1 MVTSSIVVISVAAF
15 IFYRHLLKTLRDNEI
30 KELLEGNKCQ
40 NDKSYKIVFS
50 IDIDKRTRSLDPDQF
65 SELPDDIEQSKDFV
79 LDKSDI
85 IEENSLMYMDFI
97 YTFISIF
104 YEVSS
109 VKMFC
114 RLLNLV
120 ATFDKLSID
129 RLSRFPKFLKS
140 IFIFSLICE
149 LNQIWSAEEGIQ
161 ELVIVNTNDD
171 DSDYNYDG
179 DVFVTADVIEEVE
192 DEFYS
197 WALEIEQVNNCFCLN
212 LSYYDKC

>member
-1 MVTSSIVVISVAAF
+1 MSKGLYACKI
-15 IFYRHLLKTLRDNEI
+15 IFSL
-30 KELLEGNKCQ
+30 
-40 NDKSYKIVFS
+40 
-50 IDIDKRTRSLDPDQF
+50 DIDQRTRSLNPDNF
-65 SELPDDIEQSKDFV
+65 SELPDDIEQTKDFV
-79 LDKSDI
+79 LDTSDI

-97 YTFISIF
+97 YSFISTF

-109 VKMFC
+109 VKIFC

-149 LNQIWSAEEGIQ
+149 LNQIWSAEEEIE
-161 ELVIVNTNDD
+161 ELVIVNNNGD
-171 DSDYNYDG
+171 DSDYNYDE

-192 DEFYS
+192 DELYS
-197 WALEIEQVNNCFCLN
+197 WALEIEQVNNLL
-212 LSYYDKC
+212 LSKL